1 MQIVKKF
8 LVDDEGA
15 EIAEYAL
22 LVVIL
27 ALGLLSAA
35 PSFQAALTSAF
46 TNESTKVQNN
56 ATSLGKLP

>member
-1 MQIVKKF
+1 MMQIVKKF

-22 LVVIL
+22 LVVVL

-35 PSFQAALTSAF
+35 PSFQAALTAAF
-46 TNESTKVQNN
+46 TNTGTKVQNN
-56 ATSLGKLP
+56 ATTLGTR